1 MEIGTNDWSN
11 FLINQARIIEIQ
23 LDHTQNHL
31 FAIHAIELIKWNHK
45 INITTITDPV
55 EVASNHFLDSLVP
68 ARLIPPEA
76 AMLDIGSGGGFPGIP
91 LKVILPKLS
100 VTLIDASRKKTSF
113 LKHVIRTLKLENIE
127 ALHMRAEDLAIQPR
141 YINRFDVI
149 ISRALSSLDAFVLLA
164 LPLLKN
170 RGVIIALK
178 GEIDKSEL
186 NDLQDNV
193 LEKMKSG
200 GSIDR
205 QFTISRERYS
215 LPMIN
220 AERSIITVR

>member
-68 ARLIPPEA
+68 ARFIPPEA

>member
-11 FLINQARIIEIQ
+11 FLTNQAKIIEIQ

-68 ARLIPPEA
+68 ARFIPPEA